1 MAQIFVQVNGS
12 KATPMEVNL
21 TDDKVED
28 VMRQIQEDKDVY
40 VTMHGKVLRRNENL
54 KSCGVSDGCTI
65 QVMSKMR
72 GGGRR
77 KDKKKSKAEKKQA
90 ARTRTVEHKFAEEVA
105 IQGCDRDTVV
115 RMIEENEE
123 NRNVMVQM
131 LEENDDDRKMI
142 ESMSEGS
149 DAEMERQLQN
159 VRTACREVLGWNRRT
174 SRGDATRT
182 QMGG

>member
-1 MAQIFVQVNGS
+1 MAQIFVKVNGS

-21 TDDKVED
+21 TDDKVKD

-40 VTMHGKVLRRNENL
+40 VTMQGKVLRRNEKL
-54 KSCGVSDGCTI
+54 KRCGVSDGCTI

-90 ARTRTVEHKFAEEVA
+90 ARTRTVEQKFADEVA

-123 NRNVMVQM
+123 NRKVMVQM

-142 ESMSEGS
+142 LSMSEGS
-149 DAEMERQLQN
+149 DAEMEQQLQN
-159 VRTACREVLGWNRRT
+159 FRTACREVLEWK
-174 SRGDATRT
+174 
-182 QMGG
+182 